1 MRFPQRRRDSRR
13 SCTTPSGKSRPW
25 SWRRNSTSSAVNS
38 EKNVPANIPMIW
50 RYVCQSS
57 AVMYL
62 NRLREV
68 SGLLDRAAFGGA
80 LPAAAVPRSS
90 LSPVKA
96 TPF

>member
-1 MRFPQRRRDSRR
+1 
-13 SCTTPSGKSRPW
+13 
-25 SWRRNSTSSAVNS
+25 
-38 EKNVPANIPMIW
+38 MIW